1 MCLRL
6 QSSSLWLTKRALI
19 QSLAPP
25 LAGPSSDRASL
36 PQEQAL
42 MFRLEALLA
51 HHLEDC
57 QAYIKQILF
66 DGIAALLLLALS
78 IYIWLTWL

>member
-1 MCLRL
+1 M
-6 QSSSLWLTKRALI
+6 S
-19 QSLAPP
+19 
-25 LAGPSSDRASL
+25 
-36 PQEQAL
+36 
-42 MFRLEALLA
+42 RLEVLLA